1 MDALFDRIAEESDPR
16 VKAVVALFLFKYIHP
31 FPDAN
36 GRTGRFL
43 MNALM
48 AGAGLPWTVIPVDQ
62 RDRSMDC
69 LEQASQQENIRP
81 LVLFIEELSK
91 VPPPPCPV
99 KSAWSQ
105 ILAQSFNVPSEVA
118 STSTVCVN
126 IWNTTHT
133 CVAQLNR
140 Q

>member
-48 AGAGLPWTVIPVDQ
+48 AGAGLPWTAWNKP
-62 RDRSMDC
+62 
-69 LEQASQQENIRP
+69 ASKRTFARWCYSSRNFRRFHLH
-81 LVLFIEELSK
+81 LV
-91 VPPPPCPV
+91 
-99 KSAWSQ
+99 
-105 ILAQSFNVPSEVA
+105 
-118 STSTVCVN
+118 
-126 IWNTTHT
+126 
-133 CVAQLNR
+133 R
-140 Q
+140 